1 MKNRPFH
8 QRLGFAVAGIRE
20 GWRRERSFRTQVLL
34 GGLAVVA
41 LLILRPAPIWWAL
54 FVLIIALIWAME
66 LMNSALETLI
76 DHLHPGLHDEIRA
89 LKDMAAGAVLV
100 LSLASLV
107 IAAMMLLSLI

>member
-8 QRLGFAVAGIRE
+8 QRLGFALAGIRE
-20 GWRRERSFRTQVLL
+20 GWRRECSFRTQVVL
-34 GGLAVVA
+34 GGLAVIS

-54 FVLIIALIWAME
+54 FALVIGVIWAME

-76 DHLHPGLHDEIRA
+76 DHVHPALHSEIRV

-100 LSLASLV
+100 LS
-107 IAAMMLLSLI
+107 IAALLIAAALLISLL